1 LASNKQKSSDKI
13 PWEEKM
19 AWNYGDIL
27 DTIAPALP
35 QDAPALVHG
44 DRVITWGETTRRT
57 NNLAKALIERGAVP
71 GDKLAFYMR
80 NRPEYM
86 ETLAAGFKSRMT
98 HVNVNYRYKA
108 DEVFY
113 IFDNSD
119 AQAIV
124 YGSEFRDIII
134 ELKDRLTKVKTFIEV
149 SEDGSVADFAENYD
163 DVVAKGD
170 GAPLDIQRS
179 PDDQLFIYTG
189 GTTGMPKGVMWSHDA
204 LREAQLSAL
213 RRLGPVP
220 ETLDELMAAIR
231 EQGPGGKIIPAC
243 PLMHGTGLLT
253 ALGNQ
258 MSGGCVVTLSHHSF
272 SPEEMVIAIEKNK
285 VDSAAIVGD
294 AFAKPLLKL
303 LDENPGKYDLSSM
316 VTLISSGVMWSTES
330 KQGLLK
336 HMPEAIMTDSFG
348 SSEGLGFGS
357 SLMTADGAI
366 QTAKFQIGERCKVF
380 DEQDVEVKPGSTTPG
395 FIALTG
401 PIPVGYYKDEKKSA
415 ETFKTIDGVRYSI
428 PGDWC
433 TVAEDGTLTLLGRG
447 SVCINTAGE
456 KVYPEEIE
464 EVLKTHPSVDDALVL
479 GVPDEKWGQ
488 AVTGVVHVA
497 VGADFDEE
505 ELRQHVRAALAGY
518 KTPKRVLVGNE
529 VAFRASN
536 GKADYKTVTN
546 FAKSKLGI
554 A

>member
-1 LASNKQKSSDKI
+1 
-13 PWEEKM
+13 M

-27 DTIAPALP
+27 DSIATVLPA
-35 QDAPALVHG
+35 DAPALIHG
-44 DRVITWGETTRRT
+44 DRVITWGETTKRS
-57 NNLAKALIERGAVP
+57 NNIARALIERGAKP

-86 ETLAAGFKSRMT
+86 ETLAAGFKARMT

-124 YGSEFRDIII
+124 YGSEFRDIIE

-149 SEDGSVADFAENYD
+149 SEDGNVASFAENYETL
-163 DVVAKGD
+163 ATKGD
-170 GAPLDIQRS
+170 GSKLDIKRS

-204 LREAQLSAL
+204 LREAQLAAL
-213 RRLGPVP
+213 RRLGEVP
-220 ETLDELMAAIR
+220 ETLPALIEAIKA
-231 EQGPGGKIIPAC
+231 QGPGGRIIPAC

-272 SPEEMVIAIEKNK
+272 SPEEMLIAIQKNK

-294 AFAKPLLKL
+294 AFAKPLLKV

-316 VTLISSGVMWSTES
+316 ITIISSGVMWSTEV
-330 KQGLLK
+330 KQALLK
-336 HMPEAIMTDSFG
+336 HMPQSIMADSFG
-348 SSEGLGFGS
+348 SSEGLGFGT
-357 SLMTADGAI
+357 SLTTADGAV
-366 QTAKFQIGERCKVF
+366 QTAKFTIGERCKVF
-380 DEQDVEVKPGSTTPG
+380 DEQDNEIEPGSGTPG

-401 PIPVGYYKDEKKSA
+401 SIPVGYYKDEEKSA
-415 ETFKTIDGVRYSI
+415 KTFKTVRGVRYSI

-433 TVAEDGTLTLLGRG
+433 TVEKDGTLTLLGRG

-464 EVLKTHPSVDDALVL
+464 EVLKKHPSVDDALVV

-488 AVTGVVHVA
+488 SVTGIVKLA
-497 VGADFDEE
+497 IGADFDEE
-505 ELRQHVRAALAGY
+505 SLREFVRTALAGY
-518 KTPKRVLVGNE
+518 KTPKRILVGDE
-529 VAFRASN
+529 IPFRAPN
-536 GKADYKTVTN
+536 GKADYKGVTT
-546 FAKSKLGI
+546 FALSSLGI
-554 A
+554 S